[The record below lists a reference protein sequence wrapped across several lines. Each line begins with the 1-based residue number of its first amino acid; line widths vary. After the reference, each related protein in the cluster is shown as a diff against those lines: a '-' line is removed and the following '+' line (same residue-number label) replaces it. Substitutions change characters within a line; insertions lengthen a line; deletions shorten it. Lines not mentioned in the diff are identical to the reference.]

1 MFYLRHVEDLGA
13 SPDGRRRGESLG
25 ANFSVSLFAKTG
37 GPLSVISSLTKPELH
52 RTINGGPVTLEF
64 ASGIWSAEDSIE
76 KFSKF
81 IKSYIAMGGHQIQ
94 LNSVDLETLK
104 RAQEHPEDYERLVVR
119 IWGWSAYFTA
129 LDKCYQDHVMQR
141 QIYSM

>member
-1 MFYLRHVEDLGA
+1 MHH
-13 SPDGRRRGESLG
+13 SPTHDKARRG
-25 ANFSVSLFAKTG
+25 
-37 GPLSVISSLTKPELH
+37 
-52 RTINGGPVTLEF
+52 
-64 ASGIWSAEDSIE
+64 SAFDE
-76 KFSKF
+76 
-81 IKSYIAMGGHQIQ
+81 ARLGGHQIQ